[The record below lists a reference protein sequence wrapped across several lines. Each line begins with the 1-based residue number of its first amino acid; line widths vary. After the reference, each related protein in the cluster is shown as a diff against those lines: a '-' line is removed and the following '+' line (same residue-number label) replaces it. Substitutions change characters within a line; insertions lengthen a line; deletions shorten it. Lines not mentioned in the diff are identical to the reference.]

1 MKQAYHR
8 SLHTLSSLLAL
19 GDCDLYQ
26 RISMHHKHGRSP
38 SGSPC
43 SSGTVAVRTELT
55 EIGLRTV
62 HIGAGDWQFG
72 AHYLLELLELLGIA
86 RNERDSALPSLH
98 CADNNCKSL
107 ALGAD
112 HQRAFVFESGQ
123 RMAWWSNQ
131 YPGGGAPQVPP
142 AP

>member
-1 MKQAYHR
+1 M
-8 SLHTLSSLLAL
+8 LSSLLAL

-26 RISMHHKHGRSP
+26 RISMHHKHWRSP

-112 HQRAFVFESGQ
+112 HRAFVFESGNGVVVEPVPW
-123 RMAWWSNQ
+123 RGSA
-131 YPGGGAPQVPP
+131 PGTSFTLTP
-142 AP
+142 